1 VITLRGTLALAGLG
15 AAAAFTAWV
24 LQIGAPR
31 NVQAAAPRHLPDYHF
46 TAPRI
51 TRFGADGLLTL
62 DLRAAR
68 ALHFEDDDSVELEAL
83 SVDYRTDTGELWRL
97 TAARG
102 TAPMDGEVLTLEGA
116 VRVSR
121 PRAAGGGLELDT
133 ERLVLATRGQR
144 LTTDAPVALREGG
157 SHMTAIGL
165 DADLRAERIRFPK
178 QVRGTYALR

>member
-1 VITLRGTLALAGLG
+1 MITLRGSVALASL
-15 AAAAFTAWV
+15 AAVAAFTAWV
-24 LQIGAPR
+24 LQIGAPHA
-31 NVQAAAPRHLPDYHF
+31 VQASAPRHLPDYHF

-68 ALHFEDDDSVELEAL
+68 AMHFEDDDSIALEEL

-102 TAPMDGEVLTLEGA
+102 TAPMDGDVLTLEGD

-121 PRAAGGGLELDT
+121 PRASGGALEL
-133 ERLVLATRGQR
+133 ATDQLQLEMREQR
-144 LTTDAPVALREGG
+144 LTTDLPVELREGG
-157 SHMTAIGL
+157 SRMTAVGL
-165 DADLRAERIRFPK
+165 DADLRAEHIRFAHT
-178 QVRGTYALR
+178 VRGTYALR